1 MKTLILVL
9 FISLAFPG
17 IENPL
22 PEKSRKIE
30 SNLSQQIDDGWYTA
44 KVGYYNNSTFTR
56 ATYSLDVKVEYN
68 SVTAIDFGNGGSVHS
83 GYNNSGYTY
92 YGGSLYMEKNYQGQ
106 IVAATTKVT
115 VSDSDGTRS
124 YDIRIE

>member
-1 MKTLILVL
+1 MKIVSLVL
-9 FISLAFPG
+9 FFGLAQIG
-17 IENPL
+17 VSNPFTERSEVL
-22 PEKSRKIE
+22 KPSF
-30 SNLSQQIDDGWYTA
+30 SQQIDNGWYTA
-44 KVGYYNNSTFTR
+44 KVGYYNASTFTR
-56 ATYSLDVKVEYN
+56 ATYSLEVKVEYN

-92 YGGSLYMEKNYQGQ
+92 YGGNLYMEKDFQGQ

-115 VSDSDGTRS
+115 VTDSDGTRS

>member
-1 MKTLILVL
+1 MKSLILVL
-9 FISLAFPG
+9 FLGFAQIGLTNPF
-17 IENPL
+17 IEKRDIVGP
-22 PEKSRKIE
+22 I
-30 SNLSQQIDDGWYTA
+30 LSQQIDNGWYTA
-44 KVGYYNNSTFTR
+44 RVGYYNAKTYTR
-56 ATYSLDVKVEYN
+56 ATYSLKVKVEYN

-115 VSDSDGTRS
+115 VYDKDGTRT